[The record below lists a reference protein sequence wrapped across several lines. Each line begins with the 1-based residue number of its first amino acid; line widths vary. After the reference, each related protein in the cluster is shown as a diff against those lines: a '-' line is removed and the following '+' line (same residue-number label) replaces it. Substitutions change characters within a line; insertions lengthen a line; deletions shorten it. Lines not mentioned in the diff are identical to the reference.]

1 MPRGARIA
9 LVAGVA
15 LLVVSGAAVGIDLAI
30 SAGRIHPGVTVGGLD
45 VGGMSVGEATSA
57 IGTHIAAVSALP
69 VTLSVEDVTWEIGA
83 EQIGLSADAASLAD
97 QAYAVGRS
105 GGIEQVTDRAKAI
118 VVGVDLEI
126 VPEYD
131 PRDMAEVI
139 AAVNEA
145 VGTPPVDAS
154 VSVEGVKV
162 TRGEPSTG
170 IGVDAATAGEL
181 IARAFLSRTRTVTLQ
196 LAEWPPA
203 IPTEAADDAYET
215 ALSMVSGPLT
225 LYYGEKEWQI
235 APETIGEWIGFRAVE
250 TDAGT
255 LLEAYIA
262 SEEVS
267 SAVLPLVAEVG
278 KPAKN
283 ATFSVSSGAVSVVPA
298 EDGLVADAED
308 LATRLTGVLAPGGE
322 RRAELTMRRVDADI
336 TTEEA
341 QAMGIVDRLATF
353 TTEYAS
359 SNKPRVNNIHTLA
372 DSLNGTLI
380 PPGGTFSFNE
390 TIGERTAAKGYQE
403 APAIVGGKLVPQLG
417 GGICQVG
424 TTIFNTVFF
433 SGLPVVERKN
443 HSQYISHYP
452 TGRDATVSWGG
463 PDFKFAND
471 TPNWVLVA
479 VSYTNSSITISLYG
493 TDPGYEVTY
502 TTGQWTNIVNPPVR
516 EIPDA
521 TLPLGSKV
529 IEERGISGRTIV
541 VTRTVT
547 KDGAVIRTDTFKS
560 VYRPTE
566 EVVRVG
572 TMAAPPPAEPTTS
585 TP

>member
-15 LLVVSGAAVGIDLAI
+15 LLVLSGAAVGVDLAI

-45 VGGMSVGEATSA
+45 VGGMSVAEAASA
-57 IGTHIAAVSALP
+57 IGTHVTTVSAVP

-83 EQIGLSADAASLAD
+83 EQIGLSVDATSLAD

-162 TRGEPSTG
+162 TRGEPATG
-170 IGVDAATAGEL
+170 IGVDAATAGGM
-181 IARAFLSRTRTVTLQ
+181 IARTFLSDVRSVTLQ
-196 LAEWPPA
+196 LVEWLPA
-203 IPTEAADDAYET
+203 IPTESTDDAYET

-235 APETIGEWIGFRAVE
+235 APETIGEWIGFRTVE
-250 TDAGT
+250 TDAGAV
-255 LLEAYIA
+255 LEAYIA

-283 ATFSVSSGAVSVVPA
+283 ATFSVSSGAVTVVPA
-298 EDGLVADAED
+298 EDGLAADAED
-308 LATRLTGVLAPGGE
+308 LATRLTGVLGPGGE
-322 RRAELTMRRVDADI
+322 RRAELTMHRVEADI
-336 TTEEA
+336 TTEDA

-521 TLPLGSKV
+521 TLPVGSKV

-572 TMAAPPPAEPTTS
+572 TKAAPPPAEPTTS